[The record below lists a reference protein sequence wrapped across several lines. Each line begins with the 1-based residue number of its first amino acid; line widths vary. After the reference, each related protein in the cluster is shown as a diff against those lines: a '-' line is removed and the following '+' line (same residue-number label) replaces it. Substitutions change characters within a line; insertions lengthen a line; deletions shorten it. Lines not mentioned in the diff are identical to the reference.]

1 VRGVTRGRVV
11 RAVWLVAATV
21 LACIGMGESFEAK
34 NISERYLSFAAYLGA
49 VLFLAALAYGVH
61 RALIREPPD
70 TACRRAAVDALLAG
84 FVTGPALL
92 AVIVLVAVIR
102 DCSFGTGC

>member
-1 VRGVTRGRVV
+1 V
-11 RAVWLVAATV
+11 
-21 LACIGMGESFEAK
+21 
-34 NISERYLSFAAYLGA
+34 SFAVYVGA
-49 VLFLAALAYGVH
+49 VLFLAVLAYVVH

-70 TACRRAAVDALLAG
+70 TACRRAAVLAG
-84 FVTGPALL
+84 FVTGPVLL